1 MLYPSPSSSDTPDES
16 NPEHAASYIY
26 TYACHEDEYE
36 LCQLEL
42 RSLFTYRTSEST
54 LHDRYL
60 ETNMAISPNR
70 SPFIHYRIAVQYEAN
85 TLEQLEMIVQSIQL
99 QEQTFKLM
107 CLDAE
112 QLFTYDEKRSIERQ
126 IGMNIR
132 GKAQMKNPQIM
143 LGITFANHRWVVGT
157 CIASEPVWLHHNDK
171 PKHYSTALSTRV
183 ARAVVNIAVPQP
195 TGITMI
201 DPCCGIGTVLIEALS
216 MGIDIIG
223 YDLNPLAV
231 QGAREN
237 LSYYGMPDI
246 VKIADMRELE
256 GRYHALVLDLPYN
269 LCSVL
274 SSEERL
280 DMLASSKRLGE
291 RILILATEPIEDSI
305 EAVGLQVIEVCHIRK
320 GKFVRYLFI
329 CQ

>member
-16 NPEHAASYIY
+16 NLEHAASYIY

-54 LHDRYL
+54 LHERYL

-246 VKIADMRELE
+246 VKIADMRGLE

>member
-1 MLYPSPSSSDTPDES
+1 MLHQSPSSSDTKHELNVEQAS
-16 NPEHAASYIY
+16 SYIY

-42 RSLFTYRTSEST
+42 RSLFIHSTSESI
-54 LHDRYL
+54 LHTRYI
-60 ETNMAISPNR
+60 ETSVAIAPDR
-70 SPFIHYRIAVQYEAN
+70 SPFIHHRIAVQYEAK
-85 TLEQLEMIVQSIQL
+85 TLEQLETVVQGIQL

-112 QLFTYDEKRSIERQ
+112 QLFTYDEKRAIERQ

-143 LGITFANHRWVVGT
+143 LGITFANHRWVLGE

-195 TGITMI
+195 AGTTMI

-216 MGIDIIG
+216 MDIDIVG

-237 LSYYGMPDI
+237 LSYYDMPNI
-246 VKIADMRELE
+246 VKIADMRQLQ

-274 SSEERL
+274 SSQERL
-280 DMLASSKRLGE
+280 EMLASSKRLGE
-291 RILILATEPIEDSI
+291 RILILATEPIADSI

-320 GKFVRYLFI
+320 GRFVRYLFI

>member
-1 MLYPSPSSSDTPDES
+1 
-16 NPEHAASYIY
+16 
-26 TYACHEDEYE
+26 
-36 LCQLEL
+36 
-42 RSLFTYRTSEST
+42 
-54 LHDRYL
+54 
-60 ETNMAISPNR
+60 
-70 SPFIHYRIAVQYEAN
+70 
-85 TLEQLEMIVQSIQL
+85 
-99 QEQTFKLM
+99 
-107 CLDAE
+107 
-112 QLFTYDEKRSIERQ
+112 
-126 IGMNIR
+126 
-132 GKAQMKNPQIM
+132 
-143 LGITFANHRWVVGT
+143 
-157 CIASEPVWLHHNDK
+157 
-171 PKHYSTALSTRV
+171 
-183 ARAVVNIAVPQP
+183 
-195 TGITMI
+195 MI